1 MQRQPVRHWT
11 SQQLA
16 EVFERLSGT
25 RYSPSYWCGLLRHQQ
40 GMYYY
45 KPRPRDYRRADD
57 AEEQLRSR
65 MAATFDALQAMGYDP
80 QKVRWGFADEVAAQL
95 HSNNARFWAFEP
107 HLSRVVNTDRGSQSF
122 FGFYGVNAVSH
133 LVELANGK
141 IEAIQQA
148 LLAVKAQ
155 QEDCQALV
163 VFWDNARTHKSLE
176 TWGWE
181 RRIYFVPLP
190 TYSPDLNPIER
201 VWKSVKRWLNQTQF
215 VKELADMSRLF
226 QAGFAQ
232 VKDQLSFTDSWW
244 EKYQEQLSCYRPI
257 FDSSKSQ

>member
-1 MQRQPVRHWT
+1 
-11 SQQLA
+11 
-16 EVFERLSGT
+16 
-25 RYSPSYWCGLLRHQQ
+25 
-40 GMYYY
+40 MYYY
-45 KPRPRDYRRADD
+45 KPRPCDYRRADD

-65 MAATFDALQAMGYDP
+65 IEATFDALQAMGYDLE
-80 QKVRWGFADEVAAQL
+80 QVKWGFADEVAAQL

-122 FGFYGVNAVSH
+122 FGFYGINAVSH
-133 LVELANGK
+133 LVDLANGK
-141 IEAIQQA
+141 LEAIQQA

-155 QEDCQALV
+155 QIDCAALV

-181 RRIYFVPLP
+181 RRIFFVSLP
-190 TYSPDLNPIER
+190 TYSPDLNPIEQ

-215 VKELADMSRLF
+215 VKELTDLGHLF

-232 VKDQLSFTDSWW
+232 VKDQLSFTTSWW
-244 EKYQEQLSCYRPI
+244 ETYQEQLPWYRPI
-257 FDSSKSQ
+257 FESNLSQ